1 MKRKINDRKSRNDM
15 VMRVPNGIREYNY
28 AFSHKCYNCGEDVGC
43 SVIYA
48 DKRVIDDKEKYVFY
62 GVCPICGFP
71 AIAIAVDVGAGKFA
85 IEEKFPKITTPDT
98 PKDLPAKVEKL
109 YNEFKDVYFG
119 KKGKTV
125 MTIAA
130 VGRMVLEAVLK
141 DISKTNEGN
150 LLSLIKKLADECV
163 IPKNL
168 YDVAQSVRVL
178 GNKAVHEFDDIS
190 IDDADDIW
198 EFVNVFIDYIY
209 VLPSKVDSI
218 KKRHH

>member
-1 MKRKINDRKSRNDM
+1 
-15 VMRVPNGIREYNY
+15 
-28 AFSHKCYNCGEDVGC
+28 
-43 SVIYA
+43 
-48 DKRVIDDKEKYVFY
+48 
-62 GVCPICGFP
+62 
-71 AIAIAVDVGAGKFA
+71 
-85 IEEKFPKITTPDT
+85 
-98 PKDLPAKVEKL
+98 
-109 YNEFKDVYFG
+109 
-119 KKGKTV
+119 

-130 VGRMVLEAVLK
+130 VGRMVLETVLK

-218 KKRHH
+218 KKRHR